1 MEHEASSSSN
11 SSPKPVPGTGRGR
24 RKSSRLSAVEYAL
37 LAGLLAV
44 VVFAALSLVGEQLG
58 LTQPA
63 AQTGSGQGN

>member
-11 SSPKPVPGTGRGR
+11 SSPKPASDAGRGR

-44 VVFAALSLVGEQLG
+44 VVFAALSLVGDQLG
-58 LTQPA
+58 LTQPDA
-63 AQTGSGQGN
+63 PVSSGQGN

>member
-1 MEHEASSSSN
+1 M
-11 SSPKPVPGTGRGR
+11 PGTGRGR